1 MACSKIEVSGIRTPF
16 GPIPRNF
23 FGASVGTLTNKE
35 RQEVFA
41 CAPRYN
47 SKEYWELKN
56 VAGACLKMSRDLRD
70 PRRLDFDQKYEIP
83 KGRMQLNM
91 MGHSVVDDGRGG
103 LVIGI
108 PMARTFSEY
117 QLA

>member
-1 MACSKIEVSGIRTPF
+1 M
-16 GPIPRNF
+16 
-23 FGASVGTLTNKE
+23 GTAGE
-35 RQEVFA
+35 EVFA

-47 SKEYWELKN
+47 SKEYWELGD
-56 VAGACLKMSRDLRD
+56 VAGACFKMSRD
-70 PRRLDFDQKYEIP
+70 PRRLDFDKKYELP

-117 QLA
+117 QHHSTIGRSHLTEIERENL

>member
-1 MACSKIEVSGIRTPF
+1 MVFCSKIEVSGIRTPF

-23 FGASVGTLTNKE
+23 FGASVGTAGE
-35 RQEVFA
+35 EVFA

-47 SKEYWELKN
+47 SKEYWELSD

-70 PRRLDFDQKYEIP
+70 PRRLDFDKKYELP
-83 KGRMQLNM
+83 KGRMQYNM

-117 QLA
+117 Q

>member
-1 MACSKIEVSGIRTPF
+1 MAFCSKIEASAIRTPF

-23 FGASVGTLTNKE
+23 FGASVGTAGE
-35 RQEVFA
+35 EVFA

-47 SKEYWELKN
+47 SKDYWQ
-56 VAGACLKMSRDLRD
+56 VSDVTGACFKMSSYQRRLDLSSNQ
-70 PRRLDFDQKYEIP
+70 RRLDFDKKYELP
-83 KGRMQLNM
+83 KGRIQHNM

-108 PMARTFSEY
+108 PMARTFSE
-117 QLA
+117 